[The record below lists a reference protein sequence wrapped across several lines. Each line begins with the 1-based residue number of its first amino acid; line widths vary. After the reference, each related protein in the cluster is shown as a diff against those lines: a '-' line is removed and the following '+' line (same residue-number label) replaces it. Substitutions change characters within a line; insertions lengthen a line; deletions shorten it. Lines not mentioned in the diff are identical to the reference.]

1 MPSYIQIQGDPTK
14 WWVDPGQSVNVDQPA
29 SQTLSV
35 QITAPLKGTLLI
47 SPKAASIAVFEN
59 PPGADAPN
67 PLPSLGAAIYV
78 PTPTGPSGNSP
89 GYYLPPSVNLSDL
102 SSQIATIMGE
112 GQSQTVALGG
122 ISSGGT
128 LVLNGATLSF
138 VVLCGATG
146 SGGGAVPSG

>member
-14 WWVDPGQSVNVDQPA
+14 WWVDPRQSVSVDQPTN
-29 SQTLSV
+29 QTLSV

-47 SPKAASIAVFEN
+47 SPRAASVAVFEN
-59 PPGADAPN
+59 PPGASAPS
-67 PLPSLGAAIYV
+67 PLPSLGATIYV
-78 PTPTGPSGNSP
+78 PTPTGPSGDSP

-102 SSQIATIMGE
+102 ASQIASIMGE

-122 ISSGGT
+122 IASGGT
-128 LVLNGATLSF
+128 LMLNGATLSF
-138 VVLCGATG
+138 VVLQGATD